1 MKLSSLR
8 DRLWRHSTSHSASV
22 AIMVLLSWCL
32 WAVPAAQATS
42 ARDIPFLATDN
53 VAGVVDQ
60 AKVLSRST
68 STTLTKNLQ
77 KLAQQTP
84 QQVHLV
90 TVDRLDYG
98 ETLDGFT
105 TDLFNRWFPTPDQQ
119 AHQVLMVM
127 NTLTNKG
134 AIQQGEAVP
143 LDGAIAQSIATETL
157 VSPLIQGSKYNQAF
171 LDASERLVAVLSG
184 EPDPGAPQL
193 DADLNIE
200 ATFTDAEDTDA
211 RSATVWVV
219 VFLIVATIIPMVTY
233 FAYVGFP
240 GQ

>member
-1 MKLSSLR
+1 MKLSSLC
-8 DRLWRHSTSHSASV
+8 DRLWRYGTQYSANV
-22 AIMVLLSWCL
+22 LVMVLVSWSV
-32 WAVPAAQATS
+32 WAVSPAQATS
-42 ARDIPFLATDN
+42 VRDIPFLATDN

-68 STTLTKNLQ
+68 NTTLTKNLQ
-77 KLAQQTP
+77 KLAQETQ

-90 TVDRLDYG
+90 TIDRLDYG

-105 TDLFNRWFPTPDQQ
+105 ADLFSRWFPTPEQQ
-119 AHQVLMVM
+119 ANQVLLVM

-134 AIQQGEAVP
+134 AIQQGDEVS
-143 LDGAIAQSIATETL
+143 LDGAIAQSIAGETL
-157 VSPLIQGSKYNQAF
+157 VAPLIQGSKYNQAF
-171 LDASERLVAVLSG
+171 IDAGERLVAVLSG
-184 EPDPGAPQL
+184 QPDPGAPQL
-193 DADLNIE
+193 VADLNIE
-200 ATFTDAEDTDA
+200 ATFTDAEDTDT